1 MLMTKPQFRE
11 RWALPEGGGISNGD
25 IADCAVA
32 WGVCSQPRTKPIA
45 EVLYEVLVAAGCPDA
60 GEYNPAGPGVSAPIL
75 LTDEE
80 LIELNDRLW
89 RKHGIGNYAA
99 KICSEIQDIINAR
112 E

>member
-32 WGVCSQPRTKPIA
+32 WGICSRPKTRPMD
-45 EVLYEVLVAAGCPDA
+45 EVMYAVLVAAGCPDA
-60 GEYNPAGPGVSAPIL
+60 EEWNPGPAL

-89 RKHGIGNYAA
+89 RKHALWNHAA
-99 KICSEIQDIINAR
+99 AICGEIQDIINAR
-112 E
+112 G